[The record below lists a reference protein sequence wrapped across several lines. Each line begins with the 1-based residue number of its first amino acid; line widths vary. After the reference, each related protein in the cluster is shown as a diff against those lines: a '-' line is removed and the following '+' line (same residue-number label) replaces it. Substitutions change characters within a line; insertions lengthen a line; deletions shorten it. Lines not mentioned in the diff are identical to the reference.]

1 MVDPYDFVGS
11 PTKVIKSKQTRRKS
25 MRKTSKKRKSNEKS
39 RRVSFR
45 QTNKTVHVRTRSNT
59 RDTDHRIDIYEKE
72 NNPDNGFTQL
82 IQTKMMEVK
91 KRQGKHTNKKAKIII
106 DDNHS
111 PLVSRKRQRSSR
123 C

>member
-1 MVDPYDFVGS
+1 MVDPYDFIGS
-11 PTKVIKSKQTRRKS
+11 PTVKRTRRKS
-25 MRKTSKKRKSNEKS
+25 MRKTSKKRKSKEKS
-39 RRVSFR
+39 RRVSIR
-45 QTNKTVHVRTRSNT
+45 QANVRTRSNT
-59 RDTDHRIDIYEKE
+59 RDKDHRIDIYEKE